1 MLFLLFDKIF
11 FLCTLN
17 RQMFHFLNK
26 ENNKTI
32 DTSNFEIENVYEFA
46 IEYRRRYIDPNAFKR

>member
-1 MLFLLFDKIF
+1 
-11 FLCTLN
+11 
-17 RQMFHFLNK
+17 MFHFLNK